1 MDVDRQNSS
10 QNEQDKKPDSKET
23 ASPAGLLPE
32 NDEHVENQSEPMD
45 VGSGGCDASR
55 EKNISKNTE
64 SDMDVDDMQ
73 SDINVS
79 TVANQNTSVPSV
91 EPQGSDIEPQGS
103 DIATGI
109 TTVKDNVPCIAVA
122 SPSLTSCHSKENV
135 SNNDVETMS
144 NISSTTNETTSDTI
158 SSTLSLP
165 GQGTLQYV
173 TSLNDRT
180 QSTSSVSSI
189 GSLAANNTTTS
200 SLSTTQHIQMN
211 PFSEEDI
218 YEAQF
223 FGLSA
228 ETLGDSCK

>member
-23 ASPAGLLPE
+23 ASPAGLLPQ
-32 NDEHVENQSEPMD
+32 NDEHVGENQSEPMD
-45 VGSGGCDASR
+45 VGSCGNNASQ
-55 EKNISKNTE
+55 EKNIPKNTD
-64 SDMDVDDMQ
+64 SDMDVDAMQ

-79 TVANQNTSVPSV
+79 PVVNQNTSVPSV
-91 EPQGSDIEPQGS
+91 EPQGSDI
-103 DIATGI
+103 ATGI
-109 TTVKDNVPCIAVA
+109 TTVKDSVNSTPCIAVA
-122 SPSLTSCHSKENV
+122 SPSITSCHSKENY
-135 SNNDVETMS
+135 SNHDVDTMS